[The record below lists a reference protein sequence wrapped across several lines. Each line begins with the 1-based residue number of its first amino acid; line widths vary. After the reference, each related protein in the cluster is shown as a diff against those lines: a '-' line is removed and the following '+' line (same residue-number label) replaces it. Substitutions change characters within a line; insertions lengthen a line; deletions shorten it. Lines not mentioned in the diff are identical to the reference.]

1 MNWPKNNNNNTT
13 TKKRSQCLT
22 HIIVILQLFYVLT
35 NCNRIYMNLPYY
47 PLRVRFSSIDLH
59 TYFIY
64 ILHCIFCTIQV
75 LYKFQFILFSLDRLG
90 AFHHWPTYYECHPV
104 IIQHFQFNFAFN
116 LVNVWQLNFITPS
129 LFITLETEGQ
139 VEDST
144 PFTLSYTANIIH
156 HTCKAYRKPS

>member
-1 MNWPKNNNNNTT
+1 MNWPKNNNNNTAT
-13 TKKRSQCLT
+13 TKTLPASNT
-22 HIIVILQLFYVLT
+22 HYSNFTTILRFDKLQSNLYEFALLPTELGLVQLIFILILFIFY
-35 NCNRIYMNLPYY
+35 IAYF
-47 PLRVRFSSIDLH
+47 VR
-59 TYFIY
+59 
-64 ILHCIFCTIQV
+64 
-75 LYKFQFILFSLDRLG
+75 YKFYSNSNSYFFSLDQLG
-90 AFHHWPTYYECHPV
+90 ASHHWPTYYECHPV

-116 LVNVWQLNFITPS
+116 FVNFWQLNFITPS